1 MSPYRRRVPR
11 PALVA
16 LSAAALLAM
25 LSASIS
31 PLVPSA
37 AALDPSPDPSAP
49 ATSEPAPTPDP
60 TPTLPPDPTPPPV
73 PDPTAAPT
81 PAPTAAPTPAPSLVP
96 YPTADPTPA
105 PTQVPTP
112 APLPTPGIPPP
123 EPSTTPDPESLDQIP
138 LYPLIVPASLVD
150 PGTPSPHSLD
160 SLVSDGCGR
169 CHRSHAASDGK
180 MLAAAYRTDQ
190 KPVNESY
197 QRNEF
202 ALCFSCHASAP
213 FEGTG
218 TGGTNFDLHAQHL
231 GGLADAS
238 TANAVCAECHYR
250 LHATSA
256 EAGSKLVNFA
266 PNVVANGGVLE
277 WTGTVGRSCTLTCHG
292 FDHSGEGY

>member
-1 MSPYRRRVPR
+1 MSPSRRHDPR
-11 PALVA
+11 PA
-16 LSAAALLAM
+16 SAALIAAAFLAV

-31 PLVPSA
+31 PLVPSVA
-37 AALDPSPDPSAP
+37 GLDPSPDPSAP
-49 ATSEPAPTPDP
+49 ATTEPAPTPDP
-60 TPTLPPDPTPPPV
+60 TPTLPPDPTPTLP
-73 PDPTAAPT
+73 PDPTPSLIPYPTADPT
-81 PAPTAAPTPAPSLVP
+81 PAPTQV
-96 YPTADPTPA
+96 PTPA

-123 EPSTTPDPESLDQIP
+123 QPSATPDPASLDQIP
-138 LYPLIVPASLVD
+138 LYPLIVPASLID
-150 PGTPSPHSLD
+150 PSTPSPHSLD

-180 MLAAAYRTDQ
+180 MLAAAYRTDL
-190 KPVNESY
+190 KPVNEAY
-197 QRNEF
+197 QRSEF
-202 ALCFSCHASAP
+202 ALCFTCHDPAP
-213 FEGTG
+213 FEAAG
-218 TGGTNFDLHAQHL
+218 TGGTSFDLHARHL
-231 GGLADAS
+231 GGIADAT
-238 TANAVCAECHYR
+238 TADAVCAECHSR